1 MQTTKYALVLPKI
14 GAERSL
20 FLGENKVKALAESKT
35 VADFVSQLRDT
46 PYQEQISRLS
56 APLSGRNL
64 ERAFRENLIETYL
77 KITKYAPEQANRY
90 LNVYLSRFESEN
102 VKTLIRAAHAKLPSE
117 QRLARLYLQVERYF
131 DNFEVVE
138 EAAKASSIAGVVQ
151 AFKGTE
157 YESALNLGF
166 KSFQETGSTTTMDVF
181 VDTLFYEKH
190 FSAYQSLP
198 RREKRHAYFYAS
210 IQNDSFILLTL
221 LRGKNL
227 NYDPNWLRLAVP
239 HCFFNLEKK
248 QVESI
253 VSALNFE
260 AAYKIVE
267 DSYYAKYFTRRET
280 PEETIA
286 QAEKAFHT
294 AMLARAKK
302 SRIREIFNI
311 GSTLAFVTLKEAE
324 VYNLTAISL
333 GVDGG
338 MSPEAIKERLLF

>member
-1 MQTTKYALVLPKI
+1 LQTTKYALVLPKI

-20 FLGENKVKALAESKT
+20 LLGDAKLKALTESKT
-35 VADFVSQLRDT
+35 VADFASQLRDT

-56 APLSGRNL
+56 APLSGRKL

-102 VKTLIRAAHAKLPSE
+102 VKTLLRAAHAKLPSE

-131 DNFEVVE
+131 DNFEVAE
-138 EAAKASSIAGVVQ
+138 EAAKASNIAGVVQ

-157 YESALNLGF
+157 YESALNLGL

-190 FSAYQSLP
+190 FSAYESLP
-198 RREKRHAYFYAS
+198 RREKRHAYFYAVN
-210 IQNDSFILLTL
+210 QNDSFILLTL

-227 NYDPNWLRLAVP
+227 NHDPNWLRLAVP
-239 HCFFNLEKK
+239 HCFFNLNKK

-253 VSALNFE
+253 ISALNFE

-267 DSYYAKYFTRRET
+267 SSYYAKYFERKET

-286 QAEKAFHT
+286 HAEKAFRE
-294 AMLARAKK
+294 AILARAKK
-302 SRIREIFNI
+302 SIIREIFNV
-311 GSTLAFVTLKEAE
+311 GSTLSFITLKEAE
-324 VYNLTAISL
+324 VHNLTAISL
-333 GVDGG
+333 GVDSG
-338 MSPEAIKERLLF
+338 MTPEAIRNQLLL